1 MSSTS
6 GESGEQSSSKDRPR
20 SQQASVLRGLDLP
33 HPTSPADTTHTEMI
47 DMRAASDARTQ
58 AIPQAGPRAD
68 DSRTEVIRQAEPRA
82 AQPDAPRAQPPRN
95 ETNPSGREDVPS
107 ESAQTEAFHQLSFGQ
122 QGPPGGKQ
130 PLALSPEIAQ
140 YAPDGSDARTNP
152 IPQQTVSSGRRPRSG
167 TAKDVGP
174 PPAQPPQPVGR
185 GRPHGGPTSPIARQ
199 PLADQGARQPEQA
212 WQLGTPEQ
220 AGSRSESAASAG
232 TNASARQSDS
242 ARKDAPESRPKPAE
256 DESADAST
264 KHTDRPL
271 SARERKRWLFAGIGA
286 AAVVIL
292 GIGATLLLTGRHS
305 NNSSSMVSA
314 LSSGASAAPLATPA
328 ATTAPPTIAGL
339 APLIPGYQVVQV
351 PERGAAFDVP
361 KQWQLDSSGTKT
373 WGTAP
378 DTVEIAGLV
387 QDGKG
392 YCPNYIRTNAFLT
405 MSAKPDPAA
414 AAVDIGTRLAKIG
427 WATSTGTTPGKAE
440 PLTSLDGQL
449 HGSFAETDGTFKPPA
464 PGCAKTYA
472 VYTFAF
478 PNENGN
484 FVITIAADTGVARS
498 IDRATAQKILASIR
512 PLQAK

>member
-6 GESGEQSSSKDRPR
+6 GDSGEQSSSKDHPR

-47 DMRAASDARTQ
+47 DMRGADDARTQ
-58 AIPQAGPRAD
+58 AIPQAGPRID
-68 DSRTEVIRQAEPRA
+68 NSRTEVIRQAEPRGP
-82 AQPDAPRAQPPRN
+82 QPDAPRAQPDPPRAQPPRGAAN
-95 ETNPSGREDVPS
+95 SPGQGQVPND
-107 ESAQTEAFHQLSFGQ
+107 SAQTEAFHQLSFGQ
-122 QGPPGGKQ
+122 QGASAGQQ

-140 YAPDGSDARTNP
+140 YAPDGRPDARTSP
-152 IPQQTVSSGRRPRSG
+152 IPQQAVSPPRRARSG
-167 TAKDVGP
+167 SPKDAP
-174 PPAQPPQPVGR
+174 PPQPVGR

-199 PLADQGARQPEQA
+199 PLAEQGVPQPEQA

-220 AGSRSESAASAG
+220 AGSRSETSAN
-232 TNASARQSDS
+232 TSARQSDS
-242 ARKDAPESRPKPAE
+242 ARHPETAPRPDAE
-256 DESADAST
+256 DD
-264 KHTDRPL
+264 KHADRPL

-305 NNSSSMVSA
+305 DDATGTVSA

-328 ATTAPPTIAGL
+328 QTTAPATIAGV

-361 KQWQLDSSGTKT
+361 KSWQLDANGTKT

-378 DTVEIAGLV
+378 ETVEIAGLV

-405 MSAKPDPAA
+405 MSGKPDPAA

-464 PGCAKTYA
+464 PGCAKTYS

-478 PNENGN
+478 PSENGS
-484 FVITIAADTGVARS
+484 FVVTVTADTGVPHA

>member
-6 GESGEQSSSKDRPR
+6 GDSGEQSSSKDRPR

-47 DMRAASDARTQ
+47 DMRAATDARTQ
-58 AIPQAGPRAD
+58 AIPQAGPRIDNSRAD
-68 DSRTEVIRQAEPRA
+68 ASRQGEPRA
-82 AQPDAPRAQPPRN
+82 AQPDAARAQPPRSDAN
-95 ETNPSGREDVPS
+95 SPGQGDVPAD
-107 ESAQTEAFHQLSFGQ
+107 SAQTEAFHQLSFGQ
-122 QGPPGGKQ
+122 PGRPSGQQ

-140 YAPDGSDARTNP
+140 YARAESEARTNP
-152 IPQQTVSSGRRPRSG
+152 IPQQAVSPARRARPG
-167 TAKDVGP
+167 AKDLGP
-174 PPAQPPQPVGR
+174 PPQQSPQPVGR
-185 GRPHGGPTSPIARQ
+185 GRPHGGPTSPIPRQ
-199 PLADQGARQPEQA
+199 SAADQGAPQPEQA
-212 WQLGTPEQ
+212 WHLGAPEQ
-220 AGSRSESAASAG
+220 AGSRSDGAAKSAA
-232 TNASARQSDS
+232 RQADS
-242 ARKDAPESRPKPAE
+242 IRRQEAPESRPTSAT
-256 DESADAST
+256 DESDDAAT
-264 KHTDRPL
+264 KHADRPL

-292 GIGATLLLTGRHS
+292 GIGATLVLTGRHS
-305 NNSSSMVSA
+305 NDSSNMVSA

-328 ATTAPPTIAGL
+328 QTSAPATVAGL

-351 PERGAAFDVP
+351 PDRGAVFDVP
-361 KQWQLDSSGTKT
+361 KQWQIDPNGTKT

-378 DTVEIAGLV
+378 STVEIAGLV

-440 PLTSLDGQL
+440 PLTSLDGQI
-449 HGSFAETDGTFKPPA
+449 HGSFAETDGTFRPPA

-478 PNENGN
+478 PSENGS
-484 FVITIAADTGVARS
+484 FVVTIAADTGVARS
-498 IDRATAQKILASIR
+498 IDRPTAQRILASIR

>member
-6 GESGEQSSSKDRPR
+6 DDSGERSSSKDRPR

-33 HPTSPADTTHTEMI
+33 HPTSPADTAHTEMI
-47 DMRAASDARTQ
+47 DIRAANEAARTQ
-58 AIPQAGPRAD
+58 AIPQAGPPAD
-68 DSRTEVIRQAEPRA
+68 NSRTQAIPQAEPPA
-82 AQPDAPRAQPPRN
+82 AARAQPSRN
-95 ETNPSGREDVPS
+95 DANPPGRQDVPAD
-107 ESAQTEAFHQLSFGQ
+107 SAQTEAFQQLSFGQ
-122 QGPPGGKQ
+122 QGPAGGQQ

-140 YAPDGSDARTNP
+140 YATDGRSGPDARTNP
-152 IPQQTVSSGRRPRSG
+152 IPQQNVSPARRPRSG
-167 TAKDVGP
+167 ADKDLGP

-185 GRPHGGPTSPIARQ
+185 GRPHGGPTSPMQRQ

-212 WQLGTPEQ
+212 WQLGAPEQ
-220 AGSRSESAASAG
+220 SGTRPDSASGAANSAA
-232 TNASARQSDS
+232 RQDDS
-242 ARKDAPESRPKPAE
+242 AHRQEAPDSRPTTDDPT
-256 DESADAST
+256 DAAA
-264 KHTDRPL
+264 KHADRPL
-271 SARERKRWLFAGIGA
+271 SARERKRWLFAGLGA

-305 NNSSSMVSA
+305 NDSTSTVSA

-328 ATTAPPTIAGL
+328 ETAAPTTVAGL
-339 APLIPGYQVVQV
+339 PSLIPGYQVVQV

-361 KQWQLDSSGTKT
+361 KQWQVDPNGTKT

-378 DTVEIAGLV
+378 NTVEIAGLV

-405 MSAKPDPAA
+405 MSAKADPAV

-498 IDRATAQKILASIR
+498 IDRATAQRILASIR
-512 PLQAK
+512 PIQPK